1 VKRAGLSILVPGL
14 GQLLQGRQVAAA
26 LQFSTVILAAL
37 DATSSWGIALAVA
50 SRLVSGCEAYLHE
63 PSPEPE
69 VNPNADE
76 V

>member
-26 LQFSTVILAAL
+26 LQFSTVILLAL
-37 DATSSWGIALAVA
+37 DATSGWAIALFFV
-50 SRLVSGCEAYLHE
+50 SRLVSGYDTYLHE